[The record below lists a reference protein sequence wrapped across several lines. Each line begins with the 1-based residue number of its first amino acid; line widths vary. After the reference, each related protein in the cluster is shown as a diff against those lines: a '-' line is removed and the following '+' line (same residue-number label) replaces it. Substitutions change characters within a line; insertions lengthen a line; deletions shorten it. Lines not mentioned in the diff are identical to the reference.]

1 MSIPTKG
8 SLARDYIGSI
18 LVTGLFLAYLLV
30 TKEVSFKKIFFGAL
44 ITADLY
50 FMTHVDEGSKDNPWM
65 VVAFSLTSLFLASSF
80 LYNSLS
86 SRRDFPQPHLNIFTK
101 IGLGIFKVMAG
112 TRDRQFW
119 LMSAI
124 YFSGVLALIIPG
136 VHKPHWVWWGG
147 GGTTLMYL
155 IYNLAVMR
163 RIDRETEAQF
173 VRPTL
178 LNPSDEVAITM
189 PIFRPDPHPGGQ
201 VEARSRTVEIFVEG
215 ESRGTVQVTSNPAPI
230 VELIP
235 EPELENRLARVLRDD
250 YPL

>member
-1 MSIPTKG
+1 MKIPTKG
-8 SLARDYIGSI
+8 ALARDYIGSI
-18 LVTGLFLAYLLV
+18 LVTGFFLSYLLV

-50 FMTHVDEGSKDNPWM
+50 FMTHVDGGSKDDPWM
-65 VVAFSLTSLFLASSF
+65 VVAFFLTSLFLASSF

-86 SRRDFPQPHLNIFTK
+86 IKSDFPQPHLNIFTK

-112 TRDRQFW
+112 TRARQFW

-124 YFSGVLALIIPG
+124 YFSGVMALIVPG
-136 VHKPHWVWWGG
+136 VHKPPWVWWGG
-147 GGTTLMYL
+147 GGTTLMYI

-163 RIDRETEAQF
+163 RIDRETEAEF
-173 VRPTL
+173 VRPTI
-178 LNPSDEVAITM
+178 PM
-189 PIFRPDPHPGGQ
+189 PILRPDPHPGGQ

-215 ESRGTVQVTSNPAPI
+215 ESRGTVQVTSNSAPI
-230 VELIP
+230 VELLP
-235 EPELENRLARVLRDD
+235 EPEPENRLARVLRED